1 MKFTSKSAAF
11 VAALLMA
18 TTGAVTSLS
27 GNTTKVDAATV
38 ATVNSGVTARLY
50 NSNGA
55 ILTNRALAPNTK
67 WRVGTIGKIAGVT
80 MYQVATN
87 EYLKAS
93 DSSLTGQKPAATS
106 ALVATLGS
114 NGAPLYFTARK
125 GDPIPYQT
133 LGANTAWRV
142 GQVVTNGNDTFY
154 QVGLGVYI
162 NAKDANLNMTPTK
175 VDTYKGFS
183 PYLGFK

>member
-1 MKFTSKSAAF
+1 
-11 VAALLMA
+11 
-18 TTGAVTSLS
+18 
-27 GNTTKVDAATV
+27 
-38 ATVNSGVTARLY
+38 
-50 NSNGA
+50 
-55 ILTNRALAPNTK
+55 
-67 WRVGTIGKIAGVT
+67 

-175 VDTYKGFS
+175 VDTYKGFT